1 MNRTLI
7 IHAGM
12 PRAGSST
19 LQEGL
24 SGNRRKLEAAGLLY
38 PKLFAE
44 ADGKG
49 SAHPDYNHREL
60 CLAGKG
66 LWPGRRFT
74 RLLDDIAAQIEAS
87 PAAVAALSY
96 EGWWDPRNRI
106 SLQRSVK
113 ALRRRLPGLRVV
125 IAGIVRDP
133 ASFLLS
139 LYRLDVLHGRT
150 IADFEAYWPRRL
162 REPRLRYGTIGASF
176 AKLADETRF
185 IRFEAC
191 VQDGRLI
198 GNAFD
203 AFGLSGLIERAGLL
217 QLERYRSPGS
227 IYFNDAIISMMRF
240 ATVELGAAP
249 TPQARRDR
257 MQRLRDLS
265 QQPEHRAASDA
276 LVIPMSSTAA
286 NAITAA
292 TRDQALAF
300 YRRYLDKVPM
310 PPAGEDGKP
319 QSTIRRESALGSAI
333 LAALAS
339 P

>member
-1 MNRTLI
+1 MDRTLI

-24 SGNRRKLEAAGLLY
+24 SGNRQKLEAAGLLY
-38 PKLFAE
+38 PRIFAE
-44 ADGKG
+44 TDGNR
-49 SAHPDYNHREL
+49 SSHPDYNHRQL

-66 LWPGRRFT
+66 LWPGRPFA
-74 RLLDDIAAQIEAS
+74 RLLDDIAAQIDGS

-106 SLQRSVK
+106 SLRRTVTG
-113 ALRRRLPGLRVV
+113 LRKRLTGLRVV
-125 IAGIVRDP
+125 IAGLIRDP

-139 LYRLDVLHGRT
+139 LYRLDILHGRT
-150 IADFEAYWPRRL
+150 TADFDAYWPRQL
-162 REPRLRYGTIGASF
+162 REPRLRYAAIGTSLAN
-176 AKLADETRF
+176 LADETRF

-191 VQDGRLI
+191 VRDGRLI

-203 AFGLSGLIERAGLL
+203 AFGLSGLIQRAGLL
-217 QLERYRSPGS
+217 QLERYKSPGS
-227 IYFNDAIISMMRF
+227 VYFSDAIISMMRF
-240 ATVELGAAP
+240 ATVEVGAAP
-249 TPQARRDR
+249 TSQSRRGR

-265 QQPEHRAASDA
+265 QQPEHRAACDA
-276 LVIPMSSTAA
+276 LIIPMSSTAA

-300 YRRYLDKVPM
+300 YRSYLDEAPA

-319 QSTIRRESALGSAI
+319 QSTIRRESALGGAI
-333 LAALAS
+333 LAALAA